1 MTAFHVQ
8 PILIVLLRGWILL
21 TKISQN
27 REYWAK
33 DFWNV
38 LLKRVSDCRLIF
50 WKSLRYYLKSTFSKG
65 SPFYNTKD
73 HLKMH
78 LLGASHQAMCP
89 RWDPLNKKGSPK
101 LLFQVSKEFKF
112 MHIKIKQPVVHKFDF
127 RITLSSWTDD
137 LFSHTLRRVK
147 QLSKC

>member
-8 PILIVLLRGWILL
+8 PILIVLLRDWILL
-21 TKISQN
+21 TKISYCLDIISQD

-33 DFWNV
+33 VFF
-38 LLKRVSDCRLIF
+38 LECPAQ
-50 WKSLRYYLKSTFSKG
+50 KSLWLQNYFLEISQQVLSEIYIFQRQCISYHKRSFKNAPT
-65 SPFYNTKD
+65 
-73 HLKMH
+73 
-78 LLGASHQAMCP
+78 

-101 LLFQVSKEFKF
+101 LLFQVSKEVKF
-112 MHIKIKQPVVHKFDF
+112 MHIKIKQPVVHKFDL

-137 LFSHTLRRVK
+137 LPSHTLRRVK